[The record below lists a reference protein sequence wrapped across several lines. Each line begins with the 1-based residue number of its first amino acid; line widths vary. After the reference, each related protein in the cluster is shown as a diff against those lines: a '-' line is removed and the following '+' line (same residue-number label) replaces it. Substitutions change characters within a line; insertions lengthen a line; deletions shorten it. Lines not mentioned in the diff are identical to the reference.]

1 MKLRAR
7 GVHRG
12 AGGMATNL
20 APRRRRGPSARLL
33 AANAL
38 DGCRLTPP
46 SAAQGLTHRAATPPR
61 NLACLRA
68 NSHEGSPFS
77 FTPLFKGEL
86 PRGLA
91 LQFFFV
97 LERAQKRTTMP
108 AKKVRAAAAREGDA
122 RGVLLDACDA
132 R

>member
-1 MKLRAR
+1 
-7 GVHRG
+7 
-12 AGGMATNL
+12 MATNL

-46 SAAQGLTHRAATPPR
+46 SAAQGLAHRACHATTQP
-61 NLACLRA
+61 CV
-68 NSHEGSPFS
+68 
-77 FTPLFKGEL
+77 FKGEL

>member
-46 SAAQGLTHRAATPPR
+46 SAAQGLAHRAVPR
-61 NLACLRA
+61 RLFKGELPRGLALQF
-68 NSHEGSPFS
+68 FS
-77 FTPLFKGEL
+77 RLFKGEL